1 MRSRGEP
8 GFHGLDG
15 FNDVQFQ
22 DEVRVEDYLD
32 ASMPA
37 ADAIRN
43 IVNKHPGKL
52 RALCSKF
59 LRDVHDQ
66 SELGLVYSLG
76 GSYWYDLYYFKNCK
90 LR

>member
-22 DEVRVEDYLD
+22 DEVKVGDYLD
-32 ASMPA
+32 ASMSA

-43 IVNKHPGKL
+43 IVNKHPGKS
-52 RALCSKF
+52 R
-59 LRDVHDQ
+59 V
-66 SELGLVYSLG
+66 LVSIVL
-76 GSYWYDLYYFKNCK
+76 
-90 LR
+90 